1 MVLDQ
6 RALNRAL
13 LARQLLLDRRRAS
26 AASTIERLVGMQAQ
40 APNLP
45 YVGLW
50 ARLIG
55 FRPEELSR
63 LIETRATV
71 RMSLMRNTIHL
82 VTTRDAFGLKPLFM
96 PLHER
101 GYMHGSPWG
110 RDMRDADL
118 VAIQQAGREI
128 MGERPRTVAELARIL
143 KQRFPDRDANALA
156 YGVRYMVPLVFTP
169 PRGIW
174 GAGGPVALTTF
185 DAWLGR
191 PPGPAIET
199 EQLVLRYLAAFGPAS
214 PADMR
219 AWSGLA
225 MRSVFEQLRP
235 RLKVFR
241 DENGRELFDVPRG
254 PRPEAETEAPVRL
267 IPDYDNILLAHADR
281 TRIMPEGRHL
291 GMFSSN
297 GVMQGAVLVDG
308 YVRAMWRPRVL
319 KAATAS
325 RCRGRSSPPLPKKP
339 GRSWSSSHRA
349 KNMRSSSGRRN
360 PRRGPASRW
369 AASARL
375 APPVTAP
382 PARPP
387 RPAGSTASRR
397 HAAALPAPTPMTWPH
412 DKRGLWSSHRAS
424 RQPG

>member
-1 MVLDQ
+1 MAAEPPEGLTQTHENGSKKGLLPIHGEVAAEPPEGLTQTHENGSMPPRVATLDQ

-110 RDMRDADL
+110 RHMRDADL

-143 KQRFPDRDANALA
+143 KQRFPNRDANALA

-241 DENGRELFDVPRG
+241 DENGRELFDLPRG

-319 KAATAS
+319 KGATALLVTAF
-325 RCRGRSSPPLPKKP
+325 GKPLP
-339 GRSWSSSHRA
+339 RSQQPTIAEEARA
-349 KNMRSSSGRRN
+349 LLEF
-360 PRRGPASRW
+360 
-369 AASARL
+369 L
-375 APPVTAP
+375 APGEKHEVEFT
-382 PARPP
+382 PAKP
-387 RPAGSTASRR
+387 
-397 HAAALPAPTPMTWPH
+397 
-412 DKRGLWSSHRAS
+412 
-424 RQPG
+424 